1 MEIWLVGRRFLFFN
15 PHLSFRTSLLEW
27 PPMMIIVDDHHTT
40 EDTFLGL
47 GEAFSNALGDRKGL
61 QRFGDAYAPLDEAVA
76 RAVIDISSRPF
87 FVGEFNFKNA
97 KIGNLTSQMIPH
109 GLQSFSQTAGVTL
122 HVDVLKGDNDH
133 HRAEAAFKAFAIAVK
148 RATER
153 VTGKEGEVISTK
165 GVL

>member
-1 MEIWLVGRRFLFFN
+1 M
-15 PHLSFRTSLLEW
+15 T
-27 PPMMIIVDDHHTT
+27 TT

-47 GEAFSNALGDRKGL
+47 GQAFSKTLGDRKGL
-61 QRFGDAYAPLDEAVA
+61 ERFGDAHAPLDEALA

-87 FVGEFNFKNA
+87 FVGDFGFKDE
-97 KIGNLTSQMIPH
+97 KIGALTTQMIHH

-133 HRAEAAFKAFAIAVK
+133 HRAEAAFKALAVAVK
-148 RATER
+148 RATAR
-153 VTGKEGEVISTK
+153 VAGKEGEVISTK